1 MLHTWGLFMAFLI
14 PLWSFMALSL
24 VQQINQ
30 PYICIYIYIPSIAS
44 CSLIDPPTSG
54 KRLFSIAASIHI
66 YTHMYI
72 PIYVSIN
79 SKQMYLCVCAFF
91 YYDVALKFLYQ
102 RATAITV
109 LFWGILYI
117 YNNKT
122 TIIRIRRKSNNN

>member
-1 MLHTWGLFMAFLI
+1 MSLSWAFYASYLGI
-14 PLWSFMALSL
+14 VYGILDPTVELYGIEFSTA
-24 VQQINQ
+24 NQ
-30 PYICIYIYIPSIAS
+30 PAIYLYIYIYIPSIAS

-117 YNNKT
+117 Y
-122 TIIRIRRKSNNN
+122 I